1 MNGGWWIVAGR
12 RRIRWVAAV
21 LLFAACAATLFAGT
35 DSRGNSRLTATDD
48 SLFARTAA
56 QVLEREF
63 SSPDVSYLLMEV
75 RSRTIVAKR
84 WENSDATIPV
94 GSLVKPFTALA
105 YAEGHSF
112 RFPEFTCSPGA
123 CWYPRGHGKLGIVKA
138 VAYSCNSYFINLARS
153 VRASEVSGV
162 AKRFGLDGPG
172 DDASAEIMAGEHGVW
187 RESPEAL
194 AKAYAELIGSRS
206 QLGVREI
213 VEGMAGSAKWGTA
226 LGLAKEAPQVVALA
240 KTGTAPCTH
249 KEHAPGDGFVM
260 LAWPADSPQHLLL
273 VRYHGH
279 PGAQAAIV
287 AGKMLHALQP

>member
-1 MNGGWWIVAGR
+1 
-12 RRIRWVAAV
+12 
-21 LLFAACAATLFAGT
+21 
-35 DSRGNSRLTATDD
+35 
-48 SLFARTAA
+48 LFARTAA

-63 SSPDVSYLLMEV
+63 SSSDVSYLLLDI
-75 RSRTIVAKR
+75 RSLVIVARR
-84 WENSDATIPV
+84 WENSDFAIPV

-123 CWYPRGHGKLGIVKA
+123 CWYPHGHGRLGIVKA
-138 VAYSCNSYFINLARS
+138 IAFSCNSYFINLADD
-153 VRASEVSGV
+153 VRATEVSEV
-162 AKRFGLDGPG
+162 AKRFGLNGPG
-172 DDASAEIMAGEHGVW
+172 DGANAEVMAGELGVW

-194 AKAYAELIGSRS
+194 ARAYVGLFASRS
-206 QLGVREI
+206 QPGVREI
-213 VEGMAGSAKWGTA
+213 ADGMAGSAKWGTA
-226 LGLAKEAPQVVALA
+226 LGLAKEAPNVTALA

-260 LAWPADSPQHLLL
+260 VGWPADSPQHLLL